1 MRRGRR
7 GESGV
12 FFSLSL
18 FFPNNTPST
27 HSFSS
32 RPRGWPIPPPA
43 PRSATLK
50 PPPADGEEEVGAV
63 ATRAAAVCFSV
74 FFRLIIID
82 EFEKQR

>member
-1 MRRGRR
+1 
-7 GESGV
+7 
-12 FFSLSL
+12 
-18 FFPNNTPST
+18 
-27 HSFSS
+27 
-32 RPRGWPIPPPA
+32 
-43 PRSATLK
+43 LK